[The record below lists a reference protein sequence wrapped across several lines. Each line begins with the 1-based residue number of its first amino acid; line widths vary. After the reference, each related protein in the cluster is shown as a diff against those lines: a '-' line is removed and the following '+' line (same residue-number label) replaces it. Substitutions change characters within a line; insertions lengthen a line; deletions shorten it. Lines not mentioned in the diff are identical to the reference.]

1 MSEYEI
7 KQNLCDQL
15 VTEYIETKTEEAK
28 AFAVL
33 ALKEFEEW
41 KETHH
46 IGE

>member
-1 MSEYEI
+1 MSEYEQ
-7 KQNLCDQL
+7 KQVLCDQL
-15 VTEYIETKTEEAK
+15 VTEYIENQTEEAK

-33 ALKEFEEW
+33 ALQEFEEW